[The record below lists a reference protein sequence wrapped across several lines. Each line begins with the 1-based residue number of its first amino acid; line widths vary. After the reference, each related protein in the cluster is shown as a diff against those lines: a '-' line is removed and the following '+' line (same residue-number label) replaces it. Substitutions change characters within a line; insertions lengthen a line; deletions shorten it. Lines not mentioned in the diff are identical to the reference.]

1 MFSQEEEIL
10 EQKRIVKSYWQHE
23 QCFTIFQ
30 QQEDITN
37 ILPPQE
43 TCLST
48 EDLRSKQICAIIY

>member
-30 QQEDITN
+30 QQEDITFF
-37 ILPPQE
+37 LLKKHA
-43 TCLST
+43 CLQ
-48 EDLRSKQICAIIY
+48 KI